1 MGFLSSLVSS
11 LNFDM
16 PFGSNTDP
24 TLDELIADNSNVP
37 VQSISQPSPWFS
49 FSSLPWFGDDTALD
63 LDPELVYSE
72 SENNDIPIN
81 DQDDGDSVSTLYVA
95 VPDTSRSFRTFQV
108 FSPTRVRGDTNSL
121 RFTINFDTTEA
132 PFDAFTNDPMSSQT
146 MYLC

>member
-1 MGFLSSLVSS
+1 MGFLSSLLSS

-16 PFGSNTDP
+16 PFGSTTDP

-37 VQSISQPSPWFS
+37 AQSIMQSSPWFS

-81 DQDDGDSVSTLYVA
+81 TLDDDGDSVSTLYVA

-108 FSPTRVRGDTNSL
+108 FSPTR
-121 RFTINFDTTEA
+121 A
-132 PFDAFTNDPMSSQT
+132 
-146 MYLC
+146 